1 VLSIVYEGPDGAE
14 TILRAEPGTTLMEL
28 AVKNGVNGII
38 GECGGACNCATC
50 HVSFDAQDFARVGRP
65 NDFEDAMLD
74 ATASERTATSRLGC
88 QVKVD
93 AGMDRLRVLIA
104 PEQI

>member
-1 VLSIVYEGPDGAE
+1 MVSIVYVGPDGAE
-14 TILRAEPGTTLMEL
+14 TVLQAQPGITLMEL
-28 AVKNGVNGII
+28 AVSNGVNGIV

-50 HVSFDAQDFARVGRP
+50 HVSFAEQDFDRVGPP

-88 QVKVD
+88 QVKVG